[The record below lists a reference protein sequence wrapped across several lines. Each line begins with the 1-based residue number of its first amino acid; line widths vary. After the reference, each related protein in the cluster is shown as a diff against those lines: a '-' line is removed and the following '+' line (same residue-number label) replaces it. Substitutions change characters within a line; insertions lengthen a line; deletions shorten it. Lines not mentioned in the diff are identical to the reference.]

1 MKPLELTSCAFM
13 SFAETGVEVGDDQG
27 RGAAGD
33 GREQSR
39 VPPRG
44 GEPEEHRR
52 VEAVHTVSA
61 RFKILNYIKK
71 IFY

>member
-1 MKPLELTSCAFM
+1 M
-13 SFAETGVEVGDDQG
+13 SFSETGVEVGDDQG

-52 VEAVHTVSA
+52 MEAVHTFSTG
-61 RFKILNYIKK
+61 FEILN
-71 IFY
+71 